1 MGEGEPPWWEQKIR
15 VFHAL
20 LDRSNFEHNFNKA
33 LRDLEAQLDEQATA
47 ALAAGGEVV
56 AEDIVV
62 SDDRSLLLGKI
73 VFRVPARADGG

>member
-1 MGEGEPPWWEQKIR
+1 MGEGRSPRWEQKIR

-33 LRDLEAQLDEQATA
+33 LRDLEAQLDEQAAA

-62 SDDRSLLLGKI
+62 SDDRNLILGKI
-73 VFRVPARADGG
+73 VVRLPVGDRG

>member
-1 MGEGEPPWWEQKIR
+1 MDQTQPRRWEQRIR

-20 LDRSNFEHNFNKA
+20 LDRSNFEHNFSKA
-33 LRDLEAQLDEQATA
+33 LRELEAQLDGQAAA

-62 SDDRSLLLGKI
+62 SDDRSLILGKI
-73 VFRVPARADGG
+73 VVRLPAGADRG